1 MMKKILFML
10 MPMAAS
16 ASAAASQSSAHAAA
30 QDFLFWF
37 AVGVNV
43 VAIIGIY
50 GIRKLNWIER
60 LFKPTNPP
68 AKDKDKT

>member
-1 MMKKILFML
+1 MKKILLML

-16 ASAAASQSSAHAAA
+16 ASVVASQSSAQAAA

-37 AVGVNV
+37 AVVVNV

-60 LFKPTNPP
+60 LFKPTNPA

>member
-1 MMKKILFML
+1 

-16 ASAAASQSSAHAAA
+16 ASAVASQSSAHAAA
-30 QDFLFWF
+30 QDFLFWL

-43 VAIIGIY
+43 VAVIGIY

-60 LFKPTNPP
+60 LFKPTNPS